1 MQSAKK
7 RSVSIEDEP
16 DPTTLIPEEKPNP
29 ADQRLRV
36 TDEAE
41 IGEGFGKD
49 EAELAEEDPVGR
61 SSRRERPPPG
71 NRGPARVHSR
81 NRQQDT

>member
-1 MQSAKK
+1 MQSSKK

-16 DPTTLIPEEKPNP
+16 DPTTLIPEDKPNP
-29 ADQRLRV
+29 ADGQLRIA
-36 TDEAE
+36 DEGE

-61 SSRRERPPPG
+61 SRTRPAG
-71 NRGPARVHSR
+71 DRGPSRVHSR
-81 NRQQDT
+81 NRQHP